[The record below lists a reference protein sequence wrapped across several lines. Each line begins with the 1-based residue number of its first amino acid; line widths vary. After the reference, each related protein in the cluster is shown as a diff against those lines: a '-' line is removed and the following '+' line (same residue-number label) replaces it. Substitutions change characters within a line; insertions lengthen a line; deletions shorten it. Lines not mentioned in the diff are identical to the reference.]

1 MLEEREFDLKELLD
15 SVGIV
20 VDKQAR
26 ERGITIITDGY
37 PVEHRCLLGS
47 PLHLRRLLMNIISN
61 AVKYNRVGGEIRLGA
76 AKSRVRI
83 RRLHRLNSPV
93 RIPVSA

>member
-1 MLEEREFDLKELLD
+1 MTSRNCWTALGSWWIKR
-15 SVGIV
+15 
-20 VDKQAR
+20 AR

-37 PVEHRCLLGS
+37 TVEHRCLLGS

-61 AVKYNRVGGEIRLGA
+61 AVKYNRVGGEIRLGLA
-76 AKSRVRI
+76 AEKAECGSG
-83 RRLHRLNSPV
+83 RLHRLNSPV